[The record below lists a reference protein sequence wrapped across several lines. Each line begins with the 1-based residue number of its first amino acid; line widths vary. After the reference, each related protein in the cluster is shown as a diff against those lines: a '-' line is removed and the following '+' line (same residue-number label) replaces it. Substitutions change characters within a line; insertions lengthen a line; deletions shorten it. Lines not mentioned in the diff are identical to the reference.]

1 LQLIDCR
8 FKPEGIVVSLT
19 EWCLSHLD
27 LRSHAE
33 LQRVQYVFFGGG
45 RSLILTTRP
54 KDKSAGGGSF
64 LGGCLVAEPPLL
76 GGLATPFGQPGRGL
90 ANLSI

>member
-1 LQLIDCR
+1 MQNC
-8 FKPEGIVVSLT
+8 KGCNT
-19 EWCLSHLD
+19 
-27 LRSHAE
+27 
-33 LQRVQYVFFGGG
+33 FFLGGG